1 MKTRNK
7 FMPPSGR
14 GGEGALVILWAV
26 FWFGALW
33 SAFG

>member
-1 MKTRNK
+1 MTRNK

-14 GGEGALVILWAV
+14 GGESAILILWAV
-26 FWFGALW
+26 FWFWALW